1 MALPRSVTRARR
13 RLTLPKPFA
22 VVVLIALSLIPLI
35 YAAALIWS
43 NNDPVGNIGN
53 VPAAIVN
60 LDTGAT
66 VEESAGSS
74 SQIQLGDDV
83 VSALVDANG
92 DSKEGFD
99 WTITDADTAQAGLTH
114 GEYLAVLTI
123 PADFSANATSS
134 ATVEPTDAAAA
145 QQGML
150 SITTNDA
157 TNYITGNMAQSLGS
171 TLVRNLAETVSSTYL
186 ENVYLGF
193 TTVHDSISDAADG
206 AATLA
211 DGTTDLSTGASAL
224 ADGASTLAVGAGK
237 LSSGLSQISSATDA
251 LPTGLSS
258 LNAGIGQA
266 VTGATDLSTGLATLQ
281 SGTSSLADGAD
292 RALTGATQLSGGLS
306 TLDAATPTLAAGAAQ
321 VASSLDQFVA
331 GYDTMTDPQR
341 AAALQQLDTAAH
353 QVSDGA
359 GTLNSS
365 VAALDAGAEDL
376 VGTASEGTGLSA
388 LAAGAADVRDG
399 TRAASAGATSLAAGL
414 GSLGTGFDGLT
425 VKLTTLVSSI
435 NTAASSS
442 GELATGA
449 QTLESGASS
458 AADGAHQVDD
468 GAHTLSTGLADG
480 VLEIPTYT
488 DSQAN
493 QLSGVAAAPV
503 ALDAE
508 RENAVAL
515 YGAGL
520 TPYFLSL
527 GLWIGSLAVFFM
539 RPALNTRLV
548 GSRLPLWLVAL
559 RSYLPNALIAVV
571 QATLAVL
578 AVKFAV
584 GIEIANLPG
593 AFGIAIL
600 ASLTF
605 MAINQALI
613 ALLGAPG
620 RFVGLLFVVLQ
631 LSAAGGTYPIQT
643 AAPFFQTLHNYLPLT
658 DAVQSFRTLIAG
670 GTLGVGPWVW
680 NLVVWAIGALVAI
693 GIAAFVSRRR
703 LNRSEILAA
712 APLPVAVPQ
721 VA

>member
-1 MALPRSVTRARR
+1 MALLRSAARARR

-22 VVVLIALSLIPLI
+22 IVVLIALSIIPLI

-43 NNDPVGNIGN
+43 NNDPAGNIGN

-60 LDTGAT
+60 LDAGAT
-66 VEESAGSS
+66 VEDSAGSS
-74 SQIQLGDDV
+74 SSIQLGDDV

-92 DSKEGFD
+92 DSKEGFG
-99 WTITDADTAQAGLTH
+99 WTVTDADKAKAGLAR
-114 GEYLAVLTI
+114 GDYLAVLTI
-123 PADFSANATSS
+123 PTDFSANATSP
-134 ATVEPTDAAAA
+134 ATVEPTDANAAK
-145 QQGML
+145 QGML

-157 TNYITGNMAQSLGS
+157 TNYITGSMAQSLGN
-171 TLVRNLAETVSSTYL
+171 TLVRNLADTVSSTYL

-193 TTVHDSISDAADG
+193 TTVHDSIADAAEG

-211 DGTTDLSTGASAL
+211 DGTSELSTGASAL
-224 ADGASTLAVGAGK
+224 ADGASTLAIGAGK
-237 LSSGLSQISSATDA
+237 LSSGLGQISSATDA
-251 LPTGLSS
+251 LPAGLSA

-266 VTGATDLSTGLATLQ
+266 TTGATDLSTGLATLQ
-281 SGTSSLADGAD
+281 GGTSSLAAGAD
-292 RALTGATQLSGGLS
+292 RALTGGTQLSDGLD
-306 TLDAATPTLAAGAAQ
+306 TLDTATPTLAAGAAQ
-321 VASSLDQFVA
+321 VAGSLDQLVA
-331 GYDTMTDPQR
+331 GYNTMTDPQR

-359 GTLNSS
+359 GTVSSS
-365 VAALDAGAEDL
+365 VSALDAGAEAL
-376 VGTASEGTGLSA
+376 VGSASEGTGLSA
-388 LAAGAADVRDG
+388 LASGAADVRDG
-399 TRAASAGATSLAAGL
+399 TLAASEGATTLAAGL
-414 GSLGTGFDGLT
+414 GSLNTGFDGLT

-435 NTAASSS
+435 TTAASSS
-442 GELATGA
+442 SSLATGA
-449 QTLESGASS
+449 DTLKSGASS
-458 AADGAHQVDD
+458 AADGAHRVDD

-480 VLEIPTYT
+480 VLKIPTYT
-488 DSQAN
+488 NTQAN
-493 QLSGVAAAPV
+493 QLGNVAAAPI

-520 TPYFLSL
+520 APYFLSL

-584 GIEIANLPG
+584 GIDIVNLP
-593 AFGIAIL
+593 ATFGIAIL

-643 AAPFFQTLHNYLPLT
+643 AAPFFQALHNYLPLT

-680 NLVVWAIGALVAI
+680 SLVFWAIGALVAI
-693 GIAAFVSRRR
+693 GIAAFVTRRR
-703 LNRSEILAA
+703 LNRSEFLAEA
-712 APLPVAVPQ
+712 PVALPQ
-721 VA
+721 VM